1 MMAVSPTERPSLQK
15 KRRMHSWWFVL
26 VLVPLVLF
34 SMSFMKEGAWEEEL
48 LEALGFCF
56 IIVCV
61 LGRSYCSL
69 FIGGI
74 KNKMVVRQGPFS
86 VVRNPLY
93 VFSFLGIIGIGIMSM
108 RLSILAVLVLAFVL
122 YYRLTVKKEE
132 AFLTHKFGEDYMR
145 YLKEVPRWIPRF
157 TLWQEPEEVVA
168 RPHFVRQTM
177 LDALIF
183 FLPALVFEFIGMA
196 HESGLIPAITLP

>member
-1 MMAVSPTERPSLQK
+1 MMASVTGQPKLQK
-15 KRRMHSWWFVL
+15 QRRMHSWWFVL

-34 SMSFMKEGAWEEEL
+34 SMSFMQEGTWEEEL
-48 LEALGFCF
+48 MEAVGFCF
-56 IIVCV
+56 IVICV
-61 LGRSYCSL
+61 MGRSYCSL

-74 KNKMVVRQGPFS
+74 KNKTVVRQGPFS

-93 VFSFLGIIGIGIMSM
+93 VFSFLGIIGIGIQSM
-108 RLSILAVLVLAFVL
+108 RLSILALLVMAFVM
-122 YYRLTVKKEE
+122 YYRVTVRKEE
-132 AFLTHKFGEDYMR
+132 AFLTHKFGEDYER

-157 TLWQEPEEVVA
+157 KLWQEPEEVMV

-183 FLPALVFEFIGMA
+183 FLPALGFEFIAMA
-196 HESGLIPAITLP
+196 QASGLIPAVTLP